1 MRVYGFSS
9 YAWYGN
15 GENVLG
21 ISNES
26 QVDAPFLKMPG
37 LSGISGTFVTD
48 ANNDPMAGAIN
59 LGLGFGF
66 GRKEAQGIQTET
78 GKYNSGYFDAGLSCE
93 S

>member
-1 MRVYGFSS
+1 MGVNGFSS
-9 YAWYGN
+9 YEWYGN

-37 LSGISGTFVTD
+37 LSGIIGTFVTD

-59 LGLGFGF
+59 LGLGFG
-66 GRKEAQGIQTET
+66 RKEAQGIQTET
-78 GKYNSGYFDAGLSCE
+78 GKYNSDYFDAGLSCE